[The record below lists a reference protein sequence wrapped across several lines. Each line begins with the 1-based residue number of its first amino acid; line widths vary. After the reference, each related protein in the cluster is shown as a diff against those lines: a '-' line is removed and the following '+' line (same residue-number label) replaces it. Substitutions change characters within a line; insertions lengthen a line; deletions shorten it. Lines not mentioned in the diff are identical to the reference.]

1 LVPGEMKARLA
12 SSLGTAFPV
21 RVAFSTVR
29 DPVPVLGRTHPG
41 VSTLCEAA
49 LGQAFA
55 GQPDA
60 LFARTGAMR
69 TDAVRVR
76 TVLLLLRLR
85 YTLEE
90 EVEEFAEEIV
100 LAAFERREGGLHWLE
115 PLENAGR
122 EIAAAAVRLGCR
134 SVAFT
139 YNDPVIFLEY
149 AIDTAKACQ
158 DGLYAIGNN
167 RFEGK
172 EKIETFYTRRR
183 SGTIMTRRLISNLRV
198 WGEDGPRA
206 RMVGI
211 MILYRAE
218 GGSAFQGARPPSM
231 IADFEAQC
239 VRVDGGL
246 WRFQSHILR
255 PFMR

>member
-1 LVPGEMKARLA
+1 MITEQEDRSWDISRCTPFPPRARRLPQA
-12 SSLGTAFPV
+12 KSPDPTA
-21 RVAFSTVR
+21 
-29 DPVPVLGRTHPG
+29 
-41 VSTLCEAA
+41 
-49 LGQAFA
+49 
-55 GQPDA
+55 
-60 LFARTGAMR
+60 
-69 TDAVRVR
+69 
-76 TVLLLLRLR
+76 
-85 YTLEE
+85 
-90 EVEEFAEEIV
+90 
-100 LAAFERREGGLHWLE
+100 
-115 PLENAGR
+115 
-122 EIAAAAVRLGCR
+122 IAAAAVRLGCR